1 MDTTLSLKRVRIS
14 VFLIS
19 AALISYQILLVK
31 MFSIQYWYHFAY
43 LIISIA
49 LLGFGASGT
58 FIVMRK
64 TLLKNHYSSVL
75 FYCSL
80 LIVMSMWMNISI
92 NRMVAFNPLMI
103 IWSKYEIIR
112 LLALSLS
119 IFVPFFLGAL
129 CIGVSFTAMPDHIH
143 KIYCANLTGSGLGSL
158 IPLLTFFH
166 IRQYDIL
173 FIISVVAL
181 CAAMGGSTHRVR
193 HAIVCA
199 VGITLIVLHV
209 FVFRFSPL
217 PMSSFKDLAQAENLM
232 AAKKEMEVFSPLGL
246 VTVLDSPAYHYFPDL
261 SLNCPYPLP
270 RQKGIFID
278 GNTIGAM
285 NEFTGNFRDVRFMD
299 YRTTSLAY
307 ELLYHPDVL
316 IIGGG
321 SGTEVLNAHY
331 HAANNVAVAEMNGDI
346 VHMMQGPYGTF
357 SGNIYNFRNTN
368 VIIEDGRGYMQR
380 TQERFDLIQFSLL
393 ESMGT
398 ASAGVY
404 SLNEN
409 YLFTTE
415 AIRLC
420 LDRLRPGGILSIS
433 TWIKNPPRDNIKL
446 LAMAI
451 EAVDYQGKHSPA
463 QSIVMIRS
471 WQTSTLLVKNGT
483 FQKKE
488 REAITGFCKSR
499 LFDIAYYPGIA
510 ESETNIFNRM
520 DEDIFYTAATR
531 LLSPER
537 EKFYETYPF
546 YVKPATD
553 DCPFFSHFFKI
564 DMAKDFFISSNRA
577 LIPFLDWGYILVWI
591 TAGILFLLG
600 ITLILAPLPI
610 VLPHH
615 NGLISVIL
623 YFGSLGMAYI
633 FLEISFL
640 QQFIRYLTDP
650 IFSACVVIGS
660 FLVYSGIG
668 SLIAGK
674 VIPVKTKLIFLSV
687 LVIGTVGIFFLTAD
701 HWLQNVLSGFP
712 LPLRMLSC
720 SLLIAPLAIPMG
732 IFFPS
737 GLSTLTGEREGLIPW
752 AWSIN
757 GFFSVIGSSA
767 TVLIAITWGFHSI
780 IVMAV
785 LLYILSAFI
794 FIRLSRNAFSL
805 RWSDRKG

>member
-1 MDTTLSLKRVRIS
+1 M
-14 VFLIS
+14 
-19 AALISYQILLVK
+19 
-31 MFSIQYWYHFAY
+31 
-43 LIISIA
+43 
-49 LLGFGASGT
+49 
-58 FIVMRK
+58 
-64 TLLKNHYSSVL
+64 
-75 FYCSL
+75 
-80 LIVMSMWMNISI
+80 
-92 NRMVAFNPLMI
+92 
-103 IWSKYEIIR
+103 
-112 LLALSLS
+112 
-119 IFVPFFLGAL
+119 
-129 CIGVSFTAMPDHIH
+129 
-143 KIYCANLTGSGLGSL
+143 GSGAGCL

-166 IRQYDIL
+166 IRLYDIL
-173 FIISVVAL
+173 FIISMVTL
-181 CAAMGGSTHRVR
+181 CAALGGSTHRVR
-193 HAIVCA
+193 HAMVCIVGVA
-199 VGITLIVLHV
+199 LVILHV

-217 PMSSFKDLAQAENLM
+217 PMSSFKDLAQAENLT
-232 AAKKEMEVFSPLGL
+232 AAKKEMEVSSPLGL
-246 VTVLDSPAYHYFPDL
+246 VTVLDSAAYHYFPDL
-261 SLNCPYPLP
+261 SLNCPHPLP
-270 RQKGIFID
+270 RQKGLFID
-278 GNTIGAM
+278 GNTIGAI

-299 YRTTSLAY
+299 YRTNSLAY
-307 ELLYHPDVL
+307 ELLYHPNVL

-331 HAANNVAVAEMNGDI
+331 HAANTVTVAEMNGDI
-346 VHMMQGPYGTF
+346 VRMMQGPYGTF
-357 SGNIYNFRNTN
+357 SGNIYAFQKTN
-368 VIIEDGRGYMQR
+368 VVIEEGRGYLQGTR
-380 TQERFDLIQFSLL
+380 DRFALIQFSLM
-393 ESMGT
+393 ESMGA

-451 EAVDYQGKHSPA
+451 EAVERQEKHPPA

-471 WQTSTLLVKNGT
+471 WQTATLLVKNGI
-483 FQKKE
+483 FQNKDI
-488 REAITGFCKSR
+488 RAIQDFCKSR
-499 LFDIAYYPGIA
+499 LFDISYYPGIA
-510 ESETNIFNRM
+510 EGETNIFNRL
-520 DEDIFYTAATR
+520 DEDIFYTAAMK

-546 YVKPATD
+546 YIQPATD
-553 DCPFFSHFFKI
+553 DRPFFSHFFKI
-564 DMAKDFFISSNRA
+564 DAAKDFFISSNRA
-577 LIPFLDWGYILVWI
+577 VIPFLDWGYILVWI

-600 ITLILAPLPI
+600 IIFILAPLPI

-633 FLEISFL
+633 FFEISFL

-650 IFSACVVIGS
+650 IFSASVVIGS

-674 VIPVKTKLIFLSV
+674 VIPVKAKLIFISV
-687 LVIGTVGIFFLTAD
+687 LVIGIAGFVFLTED
-701 HWLQNVLSGFP
+701 RWLQNILSGFP

-732 IFFPS
+732 VFFPS
-737 GLSTLTGEREGLIPW
+737 GLNTLTGKQEGLIPW

-767 TVLIAITWGFHSI
+767 SVLIAITWGFRSI
-780 IVMAV
+780 IVLAV

-794 FIRLSRNAFSL
+794 FTRLSRNVFSP
-805 RWSDRKG
+805 RWSDWRG